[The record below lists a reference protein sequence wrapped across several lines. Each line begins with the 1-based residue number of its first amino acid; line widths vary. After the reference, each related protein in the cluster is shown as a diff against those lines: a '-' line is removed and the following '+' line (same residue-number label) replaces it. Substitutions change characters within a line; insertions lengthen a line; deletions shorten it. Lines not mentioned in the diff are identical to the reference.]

1 MKRLTKAFIAIAAG
15 VAAIAASSC
24 SKDNTIRYDN
34 STMGN
39 VVNGKFTSDQGNIFN
54 IVEQTC
60 QGKLDTMKRAFII
73 CDVLNHTEGI
83 EGEYDVR
90 LNYLAPVLTKEALPA
105 SGITEEN
112 KPANDPILLR
122 SYWISGGYINLLL
135 AVPVVMDSKIVHTI
149 NFIYEDN
156 ALSDGAY
163 TFRISHDCN
172 GEVFN
177 ETNESRIEFA
187 YAYVS
192 TPVTS
197 IIKEEDARIILKW
210 LNYKVE
216 GNAVILSETEEYTR
230 EMLYSAN
237 TFQQVPEKAQMFRS
251 IINLN

>member
-1 MKRLTKAFIAIAAG
+1 MKRLTKAFIVIAAG
-15 VAAIAASSC
+15 IAAIAAASC
-24 SKDNTIRYDN
+24 SKDNTIRYN
-34 STMGN
+34 NATMGN
-39 VVNGKFTSDQGNIFN
+39 VANGKFTSDQGNIFN
-54 IVEQTC
+54 VIEQTC

-73 CDVLNHTEGI
+73 CDVLNNTEGI

-122 SYWISGGYINLLL
+122 NHWISGGYINILL
-135 AVPVVMDSKIVHTI
+135 AVPIVVDSKITHTI

-156 ALSDGAY
+156 AQSDGAY
-163 TFRISHDCN
+163 TFTISHDCN

-192 TPVTS
+192 TPVAS
-197 IIKEEDARIILKW
+197 IIKEKDARIILKW

-216 GNAVILSETEEYTR
+216 GNAVILSETVEHSR
-230 EMLYSAN
+230 EMLYSAD

-251 IINLN
+251 LINLN